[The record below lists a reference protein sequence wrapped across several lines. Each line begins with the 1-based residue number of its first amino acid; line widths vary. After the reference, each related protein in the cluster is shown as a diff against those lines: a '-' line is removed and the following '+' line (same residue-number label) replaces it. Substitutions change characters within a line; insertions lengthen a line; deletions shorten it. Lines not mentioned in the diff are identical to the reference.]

1 MTKMLS
7 KTREST
13 SVSSENPA
21 CGKVECLGFYCFF
34 SNNVPLL
41 FWIYKYLFSL
51 EMGEASQPR
60 IGRCVFPRD
69 ASGIED

>member
-34 SNNVPLL
+34 QIMSPSFFGFINIFLVLKWEKHLSPGLAVV
-41 FWIYKYLFSL
+41 FSPGMRL
-51 EMGEASQPR
+51 E
-60 IGRCVFPRD
+60 
-69 ASGIED
+69 